1 MPASRMIIAAFALLL
16 GAAAPE
22 PSPASA
28 PGPYSVDRLGWMA
41 GEWVSESNDRWT
53 EEQWSAP
60 RGGLMLGLGRSGKY
74 DRAMGFEFMR
84 IAVEADGRILFWGAP
99 GGQAPVAFRLVEQNA
114 NSAVFENPRHDFPKR
129 VAYRRDG
136 NRLIAT
142 VSGDGGEPQSW
153 TYQRRDAT
161 TRAASRAQD

>member
-1 MPASRMIIAAFALLL
+1 MIAALALLL

-22 PSPASA
+22 PPAGSTPAS
-28 PGPYSVDRLGWMA
+28 PSVDRLTWLA
-41 GEWVSESNDRWT
+41 GEWVSESADRWT

-84 IAVEADGRILFWGAP
+84 IAAEADGRILFWGAP
-99 GGQAPVAFRLVEQNA
+99 GGQAPVAFRLVEQDA
-114 NSAVFENPRHDFPKR
+114 TSAVFENPRHDFPKR

-142 VSGDGGEPQSW
+142 ISGDGGEAQSW
-153 TYQRRDAT
+153 TYQRREPP
-161 TRAASRAQD
+161 TRAAGRARD

>member
-1 MPASRMIIAAFALLL
+1 MIIAALALLL

-22 PSPASA
+22 PSPVSA

-60 RGGLMLGLGRSGKY
+60 RGGLMLGLGRLGKY

-142 VSGDGGEPQSW
+142 VSGDGGEAQSW
-153 TYQRRDAT
+153 TYQRRDTA
-161 TRAASRAQD
+161 TRAASRVQD